1 MTKIGIDA
9 RLTYYRDGGIST
21 YIRRMVTALAE
32 LDKDNDYTIFHS
44 RKDDKSITQQF
55 KRGSL
60 WTPAHHKFE
69 RLALSVE
76 LGWRGLDVFHSPD
89 FIPPFRA
96 AKKHIITVHD
106 LTFLHYPQY
115 LTADSRAY
123 YNEQIASAC
132 QQADHILSVSKATKS
147 DLINMLNVPESKITV
162 QPHGAGEQYKLL
174 SQDETEPI
182 RKQLDLPENYI
193 LHVGTWEPRK
203 NIIALAKAYKQLLT
217 EMPDLPPIVLVGR
230 KGWLFEQTL
239 AEIEALDIN
248 QHILWR
254 DNVTDE
260 QLPAVY
266 NMALVNV
273 TVSHYEGFGMPA
285 LEGMACGTVPIV
297 SNRSSLP
304 EVVGDVGLLVNPDDS
319 NSIADAL
326 QKALS
331 DSQWHIEQSKKAIAR
346 AKQFTWQGSAMIARN
361 TYTSLA

>member
-32 LDKDNDYTIFHS
+32 LDTDNDYTIFHS
-44 RKDDKSITQQF
+44 RKDDRSISQHF

-60 WTPAHHKFE
+60 WTPAHHKIE

-89 FIPPFRA
+89 FIPPYRA

-123 YNEQIASAC
+123 YNEQIADAC
-132 QQADHILSVSKATKS
+132 KHSDHILAVSEATKS

-162 QPHGAGEQYKLL
+162 QPHGAGEQYKPL
-174 SQDETEPI
+174 SQDKTEPI

-203 NIIALAKAYKQLLT
+203 NIIALVSAYKKLLS
-217 EMPDLPPIVLVGR
+217 EISDLPPIVLVGR

-239 AEIEALDIN
+239 EE
-248 QHILWR
+248 R
-254 DNVTDE
+254 
-260 QLPAVY
+260 
-266 NMALVNV
+266 
-273 TVSHYEGFGMPA
+273 
-285 LEGMACGTVPIV
+285 
-297 SNRSSLP
+297 R
-304 EVVGDVGLLVNPDDS
+304 VG
-319 NSIADAL
+319 
-326 QKALS
+326 
-331 DSQWHIEQSKKAIAR
+331 
-346 AKQFTWQGSAMIARN
+346 
-361 TYTSLA
+361 